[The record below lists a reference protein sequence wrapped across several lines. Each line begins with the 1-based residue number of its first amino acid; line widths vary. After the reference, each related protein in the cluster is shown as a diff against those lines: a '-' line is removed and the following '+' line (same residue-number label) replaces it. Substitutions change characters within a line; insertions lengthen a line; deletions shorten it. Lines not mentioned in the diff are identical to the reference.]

1 MPGTFQADIEAI
13 RKRAREKMEDGA
25 ITGAYKADPN
35 KVVEVLN
42 EALATEIVCN
52 MRYRNHYYMASGIHA
67 ESVAAEFKEHATQE
81 QEHADWISERI
92 TQLGG
97 RPNWNPEGLTTRAHA
112 EYKECDELEDMIRE
126 NLVAERIAIE
136 TYAAI
141 ARWLG
146 SDDPTTRRLM
156 ERILEV
162 EEEHADDMRSLLE
175 QHTGSHR
182 KRDEH
187 AGDAARRPQAQQ
199 QSGRTPN
206 PRNV

>member
-25 ITGAYKADPN
+25 ITAAYKADPN

-42 EALATEIVCN
+42 EALATELVCI
-52 MRYRNHYYMASGIHA
+52 MRYSNHYYMASGIHA
-67 ESVAAEFKEHATQE
+67 EAVAAEFKEHADQE
-81 QEHADWISERI
+81 REHADWISERI

-97 RPNWNPEGLTTRAHA
+97 RPNWNPEGLTARAHA

-126 NLVAERIAIE
+126 NLVAERIAIQ
-136 TYAAI
+136 TYAEI
-141 ARWLG
+141 VRWLG
-146 SDDPTTRRLM
+146 DDDPTSRRLM

-162 EEEHADDMRSLLE
+162 EEEHADDMRTLLE

-182 KRDEH
+182 GEH
-187 AGDAARRPQAQQ
+187 ASDGARRQQAQQ
-199 QSGRTPN
+199 QSKRGPS

>member
-42 EALATEIVCN
+42 DALATELVCV
-52 MRYRNHYYMASGIHA
+52 MRYSNHYYMASGIHA
-67 ESVAAEFKEHATQE
+67 EAVAAEFKEHADQE
-81 QEHADWISERI
+81 REHADWISERI
-92 TQLGG
+92 TQLDGT
-97 RPNWNPEGLTTRAHA
+97 PNWNPEGLTTRSHA

-136 TYAAI
+136 TYSEI

-146 SDDPTTRRLM
+146 DKDPTTRIM
-156 ERILEV
+156 IEGILKV
-162 EEEHADDMRSLLE
+162 EEEHADDLRSLLSTLE
-175 QHTGSHR
+175 
-182 KRDEH
+182 
-187 AGDAARRPQAQQ
+187 
-199 QSGRTPN
+199 
-206 PRNV
+206 

>member
-13 RKRAREKMEDGA
+13 RKRAREKMDDGA
-25 ITGAYKADPN
+25 VTGAYKADRN
-35 KVVEVLN
+35 KVIEVLN
-42 EALATEIVCN
+42 EALATELVCT

-67 ESVAAEFKEHATQE
+67 EAVAAEFLEHANNE

-112 EYKECDELEDMIRE
+112 EYKECDSLEEMIRE

-136 TYAAI
+136 TYAEI

-146 SDDPTTRRLM
+146 SDDATSRRLM

-162 EEEHADDMRSLLE
+162 EEEHADDMKSLLE
-175 QHTGSHR
+175 QHTGGRSHGNGGAAHGASR
-182 KRDEH
+182 GGR
-187 AGDAARRPQAQQ
+187 GDPRQA
-199 QSGRTPN
+199 
-206 PRNV
+206 

>member
-42 EALATEIVCN
+42 EALATELVCV
-52 MRYRNHYYMASGIHA
+52 MRYSNHYYMASGIHA
-67 ESVAAEFKEHATQE
+67 EAVAAEFKEHADQE
-81 QEHADWISERI
+81 REHADWISERI

-97 RPNWNPEGLTTRAHA
+97 MPNWNPEGLTTRSHA

-136 TYAAI
+136 TYAEV

-146 SDDPTTRRLM
+146 NDDSTTRRLI
-156 ERILEV
+156 ERILQV
-162 EEEHADDMRSLLE
+162 EEEHADDMKTLLE
-175 QHTGSHR
+175 QQTANHR
-182 KRDEH
+182 GEH
-187 AGDAARRPQAQQ
+187 GTDAARQQQAQRQ
-199 QSGRTPN
+199 GGRGPS
-206 PRNV
+206 PRNA